1 MGLNLA
7 FVNSNLSLMPNKEEL
22 LKVKSL
28 FANLN
33 ARSRKPDTLVKK
45 TRRIFLAF
53 KPKLNNFNLRSSNSR
68 DLLKNKKKLLTAT
81 CQNTESSNTNLMKL
95 KKELI
100 LLNPLWPNLELA
112 RISKLLFNT
121 FFKPLYFIAYTFLY

>member
-1 MGLNLA
+1 MGKDLQSRLDEA
-7 FVNSNLSLMPNKEEL
+7 EQVALKGGKKQVQKLESRVREL
-22 LKVKSL
+22 ESELDAEQRRAAEGQKSVRKLERKVKE
-28 FANLN
+28 AGY
-33 ARSRKPDTLVKK
+33 AGEED
-45 TRRIFLAF
+45 
-53 KPKLNNFNLRSSNSR
+53 
-68 DLLKNKKKLLTAT
+68 KKKLLTAT